1 MIDLP
6 KLPYAYNALEPFID
20 AKTMEIH
27 HDKHHKAYVDKLNVV
42 LAKYPKFE
50 KTPIEDLLKKLPV
63 LTMDEKDRTALKN
76 MGGGHINH
84 AFFWT
89 VMGPKKEIDK
99 KLIARIEKKFCSV
112 ESFKKLFTEIASSH
126 FGSGWAWLVENK
138 KKELEMYSTPNQD
151 SPFLQGHT
159 PIITLDLW
167 EHAYYLK
174 YQNRRAEYVATWW
187 NVLKLIP

>member
-27 HDKHHKAYVDKLNVV
+27 HDKHHQAYVDKLNVV
-42 LAKYPKFE
+42 LAKYPIIANMPVE
-50 KTPIEDLLKKLPV
+50 KILAKLNS
-63 LTMDEKDRTALKN
+63 LSMDEKDRTALKN

-89 VMGPKKEIDK
+89 VMGPKKEIDE

-126 FGSGWAWLVENK
+126 FGSGWAWLVENN

>member
-84 AFFWT
+84 AFFPFAFDHD
-89 VMGPKKEIDK
+89 GPAE
-99 KLIARIEKKFCSV
+99 AHACR
-112 ESFKKLFTEIASSH
+112 
-126 FGSGWAWLVENK
+126 SG
-138 KKELEMYSTPNQD
+138 
-151 SPFLQGHT
+151 
-159 PIITLDLW
+159 
-167 EHAYYLK
+167 
-174 YQNRRAEYVATWW
+174 
-187 NVLKLIP
+187 